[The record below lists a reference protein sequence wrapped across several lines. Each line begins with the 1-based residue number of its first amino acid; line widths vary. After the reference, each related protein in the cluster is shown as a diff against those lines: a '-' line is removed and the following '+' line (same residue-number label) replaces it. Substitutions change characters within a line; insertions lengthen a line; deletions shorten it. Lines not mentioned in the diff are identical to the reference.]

1 MSRPA
6 TSRLK
11 VNPPLGLRPSLENC
25 RIGDLNIDAEYQRS
39 TEGGSSQAL
48 IRRIAM
54 FWDWSLFHPLAL
66 SRRGDGSLWVVD
78 GQHRLAA
85 ARLRGDIYD
94 LPCVVSS
101 YASAADEAASFVA
114 MNVQRRPLSA
124 LDLFRAAQ
132 AASDDQA
139 EAIATLLDR
148 ADLTLAPH
156 MNHISWKPGMVSNI
170 GGIQRCFKAHGKDMT
185 GRALLALSRGF
196 EGQVLRYCGTIFG
209 GIARWLGRIGNEV
222 DFELLVMVLSGA
234 TQAEW
239 MQEIKNERA
248 ATDKKWDI
256 AAGAVLRRAYDE
268 AAGE

>member
-11 VNPPLGLRPSLENC
+11 VNPPLGLRPSLENA
-25 RIGDLNIDAEYQRS
+25 RIGDLNVDQVYQRS
-39 TEGGSSQAL
+39 IEGGPSQTL

-54 FWDWSLFHPLAL
+54 FWDWSLFHPLAV
-66 SRRGDGSLWVVD
+66 SRRADGSLWVVD

-85 ARLRGDIYD
+85 ARLRSDIYD

-114 MNVQRRPLSA
+114 MNVQRRALSA
-124 LDLFRAAQ
+124 LDLFRAAV
-132 AASDDQA
+132 AASDEHA
-139 EAIATLLDR
+139 EAIISLLDR
-148 ADLTLAPH
+148 AGLTLAPH

-170 GGIQRCFKAHGKDMT
+170 GGIQRCFKAHGRELT
-185 GRALLALSRGF
+185 GRALLALSQGF

-209 GIARWLGRIGNEV
+209 GIAHLLARLGKDA
-222 DFELLVMVLSGA
+222 DFELLVMVLAGA
-234 TQAEW
+234 SQADW
-239 MQEIKNERA
+239 MGEVKLERA
-248 ATDKKWDI
+248 ATDSKWEA